1 MIGGLFRIHLLDR
14 KNQMKK
20 FFDNIKKNEY
30 YIAWLKDAWPYLTGA
45 VLLSVFQ
52 IVSLASSGSPWGVS
66 GTLADWGAWLYQL
79 VGGSV
84 EKMYYFAS
92 EGAQAKIAAGPLKDP
107 GTMRNLGIIFGA
119 LCATLIASGFKFKK
133 IKTGRQVAAA
143 ILGGLLMG
151 YGARIG
157 FGCNI
162 GALFSGIASL
172 SLSGWVYGLFLFLGA
187 IVGSKLL
194 VKYFM

>member
-1 MIGGLFRIHLLDR
+1 MKLTDKI
-14 KNQMKK
+14 KNN
-20 FFDNIKKNEY
+20 DY
-30 YIAWLKDAWPYLTGA
+30 YKIWLKDAWPYITGA

-52 IVSLASSGSPWGVS
+52 IVTLAVTGNPWGVS
-66 GTLADWGAWLYQL
+66 GVLANWGAWLYQL

-84 EKMYYFAS
+84 DKWYYFSS
-92 EGAQAKIAAGPLKDP
+92 EGAQNVLSNNFIKDP

-119 LCATLIASGFKFKK
+119 LFATLIASGFKFKK
-133 IKTGRQVAAA
+133 IKTGKQVVAA

-151 YGARIG
+151 YGARIAY
-157 FGCNI
+157 GCNI
-162 GALFSGIASL
+162 GALYSGITVF
-172 SLSGWVYGLFLFLGA
+172 SLSGWVFGIFIFLGA